1 MESDTSDEMQ
11 EREEDLGK
19 ALDEE
24 EWVPDS
30 DNSETEDEVSE
41 ESFEGER
48 PWQKQPK
55 YIVEHSQLQKLLEVC
70 PMCAGPSAVELVDR
84 RGAYIRYITRCSTCN
99 HTRTW
104 SNSDKAVRSVT
115 AEMLEEVHQEHREK
129 SIGVSG
135 DACFHSIGHSAT
147 YSFYTLMN
155 NSSSKIVACEL
166 LKCTETSSSPA
177 MELEGLKRCR
187 AYLEE
192 KNLHV
197 AELTTDR
204 HSSLMKYMSTQW
216 STVSHTFD
224 SWHLTKNLRK
234 RLTTLANSK
243 VAYRILLDWIPAVI
257 NHMYHVISHTQS
269 GQLRK
274 EWWCSTVNHIC
285 DIHVHTYETFP
296 ECQHEQAEDVF
307 DEEGNKLE
315 VAYLDCQLHADLI
328 QLFSDTIFN
337 FSSAINRAS
346 TVSTSELE
354 SFHSSL
360 NRNAPKREGFSFAGM
375 LSRGQLT
382 LLHHNENCQR
392 PVMLDKTSNPVKVVA
407 RSKATKLRPNYLNKL
422 FHQLRLSIVDAEG
435 IPHDVEPPSLAST
448 GPSYRSIDEVEEA
461 ARQRKRGVYV
471 KPHYLS
477 LAELEL
483 AKRRAI
489 RGKKKA
495 TT

>member
-104 SNSDKAVRSVT
+104 SNSDKVSRFPVINILICAAICFTASLPKKVFDFFSAINIAMPTLNTYHRHQKAYLHGAVRSVT

-243 VAYRILLDWIPAVI
+243 VAYRILLD
-257 NHMYHVISHTQS
+257 
-269 GQLRK
+269 
-274 EWWCSTVNHIC
+274 
-285 DIHVHTYETFP
+285 
-296 ECQHEQAEDVF
+296 
-307 DEEGNKLE
+307 
-315 VAYLDCQLHADLI
+315 
-328 QLFSDTIFN
+328 
-337 FSSAINRAS
+337 
-346 TVSTSELE
+346 
-354 SFHSSL
+354 
-360 NRNAPKREGFSFAGM
+360 
-375 LSRGQLT
+375 
-382 LLHHNENCQR
+382 
-392 PVMLDKTSNPVKVVA
+392 
-407 RSKATKLRPNYLNKL
+407 
-422 FHQLRLSIVDAEG
+422 
-435 IPHDVEPPSLAST
+435 
-448 GPSYRSIDEVEEA
+448 
-461 ARQRKRGVYV
+461 
-471 KPHYLS
+471 
-477 LAELEL
+477 
-483 AKRRAI
+483 
-489 RGKKKA
+489 
-495 TT
+495 